1 MPTPHYISRLL
12 PRSSTRLYA
21 SRSKGKPSAT
31 NAIVPPSKPKRPL
44 LFVGYTTAQ
53 ALLFSGFLGWGMV
66 FGVSIHSYIH
76 EEEEPISIWNRSGK
90 RPKPDLPR
98 AISLL
103 HSLFPQ
109 QGRVITEDKIL
120 QAYSST
126 DFTAYIGSDDAKPH
140 GVIVFP
146 LSTEDVVTIVKIAAQ
161 CGLSVVSRGAGTGLE
176 GHVTSVSG
184 VTPTEL
190 A

>member
-1 MPTPHYISRLL
+1 MIPP
-12 PRSSTRLYA
+12 
-21 SRSKGKPSAT
+21 SRSK
-31 NAIVPPSKPKRPL
+31 RPF

-66 FGVSIHSYIH
+66 FGISIHSYIH
-76 EEEEPISIWNRSGK
+76 EEEPIPIWDRSGK
-90 RPKPDLPR
+90 KPKPDLPR
-98 AISLL
+98 AVSLL

-120 QAYSST
+120 HAYSST
-126 DFTAYIGSDDAKPH
+126 GFTAYIGSDHAKQH

-161 CGLSVVSRGAGTGLE
+161 CGISVVSKGAGTGLE
-176 GHVTSVSG
+176 GHVTSVSR
-184 VTPTEL
+184 VPPSRR